1 MSCEEKG
8 ALNFIMMKASVESS
22 SLRKAAEAGYINNP
36 HVFSTLTEKNGKLP
50 NNKRRVVC

>member
-36 HVFSTLTEKNGKLP
+36 YVFSTLTEKNGKLP
-50 NNKRRVVC
+50 NNKGRVVC